1 MYHARYVGTIL
12 CYSTRKILIPL
23 EISGEDIKK
32 FREKNGITQ
41 SRLGQMI
48 GVHKNTIINYEK
60 GEVIP
65 ESKQRLL
72 SDIIKE
78 ASNLVQELNSP
89 RYGNISTLGNRIRKK
104 REMKGLT
111 LQQLADFLG
120 KQNKTVVS
128 SWELDKN
135 EPSVSDIRKIAEALG
150 TTTSYLIDGVDERIP
165 EGKVL
170 VDSGRYARMLEELND
185 QKDKQLKEKEVQL
198 KSLKNNH

>member
-1 MYHARYVGTIL
+1 L

-89 RYGNISTLGNRIRKK
+89 RYGNISTLGNRIREK

-111 LQQLADFLG
+111 LQQLADFMG

-128 SWELDKN
+128 SWELD
-135 EPSVSDIRKIAEALG
+135 
-150 TTTSYLIDGVDERIP
+150 ERIP

-170 VDSGRYARMLEELND
+170 VDSARYARMLEELND

>member
-1 MYHARYVGTIL
+1 M

-170 VDSGRYARMLEELND
+170 VDSARYARMLEELND

>member
-89 RYGNISTLGNRIRKK
+89 RYGNISTLGNRIREK

-111 LQQLADFLG
+111 LQQLADFVG

-150 TTTSYLIDGVDERIP
+150 ITTSYLIDGVDERIP